1 MKESVS
7 SCWLWTLV
15 HRVLFK
21 WWSFHC
27 RAFIR
32 HSVPRISGLHGVPS
46 FSNINKWSGGMST
59 LMSTPSI
66 NSLWSISILYSAKA
80 VSLRSGELSLFHSLY
95 HIINPYSPQTGLLPS
110 QVLLAEIGPLTCGR
124 AAFLHPTS
132 GHQYESMGLVQ
143 TLTFFSFPPIHFLS
157 MEGGINLFF
166 NETVSISHKSPW
178 IKRGLKAIVATTA

>member
-21 WWSFHC
+21 WWSFDC

-66 NSLWSISILYSAKA
+66 NSLWSISILHSAKA

-132 GHQYESMGLVQ
+132 GHQYESMGQ
-143 TLTFFSFPPIHFLS
+143 TLTFFSFPPMNLWVRHWHSFHFPQ
-157 MEGGINLFF
+157 
-166 NETVSISHKSPW
+166 SISFPW
-178 IKRGLKAIVATTA
+178 REASISFSMKPSQSHIIYLG